1 MTAEN
6 FNEFGQQTLLFLT
19 IETDQMK
26 IRKKKSLLIHFT
38 IKYQYFFLD
47 CFSEAMEIHF

>member
-26 IRKKKSLLIHFT
+26 IRKKKKSSYPFYH
-38 IKYQYFFLD
+38 
-47 CFSEAMEIHF
+47 